1 MAKYRAELRKTHVGS
16 AYDQYLLDTDSRC
29 VANNFD
35 NTSTDFSATNRPALK
50 PGESLDQSMIKI
62 DKLLKNLKTFSF
74 NNPATTLNLNDN
86 STDAIYGKKVIND
99 EVNKNSIVD
108 GLFQTGFANL
118 GVAIDPTS
126 KTYTG
131 LTGDQWTMPFVGVS
145 TSTGGGSTAGQKKLY
160 YGKPWLKINKNS
172 SGYDEISLGIMG
184 QTYSKATLPVTVEN
198 YTGTSDMGVQHL
210 SSESKI
216 LGRQINSFDGLLLVA
231 IPNASIFDDC
241 EAVYVGMSNYG
252 KAPNSVNIGS
262 EKDYTTTHRKMVKGI
277 DYNEDG
283 LMTLIPVC
291 DDGSNYVSIIG
302 TTGRSIAVRVQEF
315 DYTITKIITN

>member
-1 MAKYRAELRKTHVGS
+1 MAKYRAELRQTHVGS

-86 STDAIYGKKVIND
+86 STNAIYGKKVIND
-99 EVNKNSIVD
+99 EVNKNSIVN

-131 LTGDQWTMPFVGVS
+131 LTGDAWSMPVVGIS
-145 TSTGGGSTAGQKKLY
+145 TTTGGGSTAGQKKLY
-160 YGKPWLKINKNS
+160 YDKPWMEINKNS
-172 SGYDEISLGIMG
+172 SGYDELSFGILG
-184 QTYSKATLPVTVEN
+184 QTYSKAVLPVTVEVYKQQN
-198 YTGTSDMGVQHL
+198 SSSGKTSGNIRL
-210 SSESKI
+210 
-216 LGRQINSFDGLLLVA
+216 INTNIGAFDGLLMLV
-231 IPNASIFDDC
+231 IPTSGVLGTAATF
-241 EAVYVGMSNYG
+241 YVGMGTSGAIETNY
-252 KAPNSVNIGS
+252 ANL
-262 EKDYTTTHRKMVKGI
+262 YRKLTKGI
-277 DYNEDG
+277 DYYEDS
-283 LMTLIPVC
+283 LRVVFPVHYNDSPNLRLIMIPDNDSAPYTL
-291 DDGSNYVSIIG
+291 D
-302 TTGRSIAVRVQEF
+302 TF

>member
-1 MAKYRAELRKTHVGS
+1 MAKYRAELRQTHVGS

-108 GLFQTGFANL
+108 GLFQTGFTNL
-118 GVAIDPTS
+118 GVAIDPAS

-131 LTGDQWTMPFVGVS
+131 LTGKPWSIPYVGIN
-145 TSTGGGSTAGQKKLY
+145 TSTGGGSTAGQKRLY
-160 YGKPWLKINKNS
+160 YDTLWLKLGEE
-172 SGYDEISLGIMG
+172 SGRDKISLGIG
-184 QTYSKATLPVTVEN
+184 ANTFSSLALPMSIKKFDGTVTHDKKIAGV
-198 YTGTSDMGVQHL
+198 YKLLGVQVG
-210 SSESKI
+210 E
-216 LGRQINSFDGLLLVA
+216 FDGILTIA
-231 IPNASIFDDC
+231 IPPDASFFLDC
-241 EAVYVGMSNYG
+241 KSVYVGMSRYTVDPTG
-252 KAPNSVNIGS
+252 GFHDS
-262 EKDYTTTHRKMVKGI
+262 DYLTTHRKLTKGV
-277 DYNEDG
+277 DYNEDTG
-283 LMTLIPVC
+283 LTTMFPVYN
-291 DDGSNYVSIIG
+291 DGSGKRYVSIIVD
-302 TTGRSIAVRVQEF
+302 TGSSAPLYVPDV
-315 DYTITKIITN
+315 DYRIRKIITD